1 MLLLLLVFLI
11 GVDIIITI
19 SFVFVLSVSLRM
31 VIVISAFVFVGYM
44 VDFVLLKLLKGIRN
58 AWTVERARVLEV
70 WPNILH
76 LHSVYSY

>member
-1 MLLLLLVFLI
+1 MQLLFVVFLF

-19 SFVFVLSVSLRM
+19 SFFFILSVFLRL
-31 VIVISAFVFVGYM
+31 VVVISAFVFVGFM

-58 AWTVERARVLEV
+58 AWTVERTRVLKA

-76 LHSVYSY
+76 LY